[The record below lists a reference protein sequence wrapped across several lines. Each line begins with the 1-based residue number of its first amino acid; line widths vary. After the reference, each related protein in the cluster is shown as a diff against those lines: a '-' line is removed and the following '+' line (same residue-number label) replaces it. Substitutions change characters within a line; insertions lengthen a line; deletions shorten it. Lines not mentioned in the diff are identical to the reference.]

1 MEDKAYIDNQLAW
14 VEKLATIKAE
24 AVKEIMYARTDGI
37 EKLLAA
43 SITGEVK
50 LRETELKL
58 VGEKVDSL
66 SKIVQLIKE
75 MGDIAINKSEVS
87 LHDKMEQAN
96 HKYTLLKEQ
105 SVSFVGRAEMDAME
119 KKVELNS
126 KLIYI
131 GIGGLLVL
139 EFVAKF
145 FLK

>member
-14 VEKLATIKAE
+14 VEKLATAKSEAIKE
-24 AVKEIMYARTDGI
+24 LLYAKSDASQ
-37 EKLLAA
+37 KLLEA
-43 SITGEVK
+43 SVAGEAR

-58 VGEKVDSL
+58 VSSTVESL
-66 SKIVQLIKE
+66 GKIVELTRE
-75 MGDIAINKSEVS
+75 LGDIAINKSEVS

-105 SVSFVGRAEMDAME
+105 SVSFITRTEMDLME

-131 GIGGLLVL
+131 GIGGILVL
-139 EFVAKF
+139 EFIAKF
-145 FLK
+145 LFK

>member
-24 AVKEIMYARTDGI
+24 GVKEVMYARTEGI
-37 EKLLAA
+37 EKLLIAGIA
-43 SITGEVK
+43 GEVK

-58 VGEKVDSL
+58 MSEKIGSL
-66 SKIVQLIKE
+66 RDIVQLTRE
-75 MGDIAINKSEVS
+75 LSEVAINKSESS
-87 LHDKMEQAN
+87 LHDKMEQSN
-96 HKYTLLKEQ
+96 HKYTLLKDQ
-105 SVSFVGRAEMDAME
+105 AASFVTRTEMDLME

-131 GIGGLLVL
+131 GIGGILVL

-145 FLK
+145 FFK

>member
-14 VEKLATIKAE
+14 VEKLAHIKAE
-24 AVKEIMYARTDGI
+24 AVKEVMYARTEGI
-37 EKLLAA
+37 EKLLAS
-43 SITGEVK
+43 SIAGEVK

-66 SKIVQLIKE
+66 EKIVQLTRE
-75 MGDIAINKSEVS
+75 LGDIAINKSESS

-96 HKYTLLKEQ
+96 HKYSLLKEQ
-105 SVSFVGRAEMDAME
+105 SAVFVTRTEMDLME

-131 GIGGLLVL
+131 GIGGLLVI
-139 EFVAKF
+139 EFIAKLF
-145 FLK
+145 FK